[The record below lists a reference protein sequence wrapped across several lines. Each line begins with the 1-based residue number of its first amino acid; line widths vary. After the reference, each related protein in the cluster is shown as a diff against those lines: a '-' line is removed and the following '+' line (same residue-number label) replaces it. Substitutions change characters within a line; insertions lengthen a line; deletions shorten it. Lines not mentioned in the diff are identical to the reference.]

1 VRAGEP
7 VAILAGGGRLPFL
20 VGAAAAK
27 AGREPIVIAIAGEA
41 EPAGF
46 APFPVHPLHWGEI
59 GRLFRLLEESGCR
72 EAVLIGGI
80 LKRPDFR
87 AIRPDLG
94 AVKLIPRILRLMRG
108 GDNGLLRGVARIFED
123 HGVRILSPLDVA
135 PDLALPEGLL
145 IGGADA
151 ADARHDIDQA
161 LDAARA
167 IGRLDVGQGAV
178 AVRGRVVATEDADGT
193 DALLQRVAIL
203 RESGRIAKTGGVLVK
218 CLKPQQ
224 DRRLDLPTI
233 GPETAAGARL
243 AGLDGVAAE
252 AGRALLAG
260 RGETVDAFRRAGL
273 FLAGLKPTDS
283 IARG

>member
-1 VRAGEP
+1 MRAGEP

-46 APFPVHPLHWGEI
+46 APLPVHLLHWGEI

-72 EAVLIGGI
+72 EAVLIGSI
-80 LKRPDFR
+80 LKRPDFH

-94 AVKLIPRILRLMRG
+94 AVKLIPRILRLMRR
-108 GDNGLLRGVARIFED
+108 GDNGLLSGVAEIFED
-123 HGVRILSPLDVA
+123 HGVQILSPLDVA
-135 PDLALPEGLL
+135 PDLALPQGLL
-145 IGGADA
+145 FGGAV

-178 AVRGRVVATEDADGT
+178 AVRGRVVATEDAGGT
-193 DALLQRVAIL
+193 DALLR
-203 RESGRIAKTGGVLVK
+203 
-218 CLKPQQ
+218 
-224 DRRLDLPTI
+224 
-233 GPETAAGARL
+233 
-243 AGLDGVAAE
+243 
-252 AGRALLAG
+252 
-260 RGETVDAFRRAGL
+260 
-273 FLAGLKPTDS
+273 
-283 IARG
+283 